1 MHALV
6 EVLCARLFEKRAV
19 YVAGVVCPE
28 ERLLKSRRLWGGGM
42 TRIEMKVTN

>member
-28 ERLLKSRRLWGGGM
+28 ERLLKSRRLWGGM